1 MAVNYVLK
9 NPVHHGQTN
18 TPYSYK
24 YSSANYLFAGERG
37 IPTPRLMAHH
47 TNHMRF
53 IGPYFPK
60 NAKVPDS
67 VTVDEDGMASRLSF
81 EELRLDCRLLCH
93 WLKITM
99 YRWLLPPD
107 VQ

>member
-53 IGPYFPK
+53 IGPMAVAARCSIIQSSELK
-60 NAKVPDS
+60 KALGNAI
-67 VTVDEDGMASRLSF
+67 GG
-81 EELRLDCRLLCH
+81 
-93 WLKITM
+93 
-99 YRWLLPPD
+99 
-107 VQ
+107 